1 MIKWYNNIFLQSL
14 MLINQITFDFEKICI
29 EVIIR
34 YIYSGVAELSTLNRN
49 QLIELVKILSKMDLE
64 LLLKAALIRLINEN
78 EAEA

>member
-1 MIKWYNNIFLQSL
+1 